1 MKLNQNN
8 LFCLDDSL
16 FKRFYGSYQAN
27 NKKNYENDENLK
39 QNFHKTDN
47 QGVSKMLR
55 KRDILLLI
63 RRVLEESDSKDK
75 NSPAF
80 PWKRNSQ
87 SPSLPWKRSNVN
99 LKANSLIWDRQK

>member
-1 MKLNQNN
+1 MTVYLND
-8 LFCLDDSL
+8 FMARI
-16 FKRFYGSYQAN
+16 KPTA
-27 NKKNYENDENLK
+27 KKNYENDENLK

-80 PWKRNSQ
+80 SWRRNSQ